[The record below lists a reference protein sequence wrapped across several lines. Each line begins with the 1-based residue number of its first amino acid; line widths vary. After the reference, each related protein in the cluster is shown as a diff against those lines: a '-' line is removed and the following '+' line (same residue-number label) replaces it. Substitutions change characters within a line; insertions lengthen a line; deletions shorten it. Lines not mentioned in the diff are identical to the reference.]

1 MHRLRPGDADIAP
14 PEHTPFTAPTTSTSQ
29 QFWLLGDKVFERKL
43 GLRGKTALFQLPLTL
58 IIVLIAA
65 SAPFLNP
72 EVFDN
77 GAFLVGLGLLLLLF
91 VACLLMPW
99 ERFPPEAILA
109 IPLLDFIAIGFVRNG
124 AYESLPGLG
133 ALSLFPVIWL
143 AVSGRMVVVSALISF
158 VAPYLIVHYPL
169 LSTFSMTGLKA
180 VETLLIPTAMLAVFL
195 TMRLSSTRLMQ
206 QIVELDRKNQA
217 VSVLEAESGNRE
229 RLLAAILDT
238 VGVGVVAVDT
248 EGRTLLSNRQQQL
261 FLQAA
266 DQSDAKDEDVLPFS
280 GSKGGAPLPGSMHPI
295 RRAVN
300 GECFSNNL
308 LWLGEGDTQRAV
320 STAARPMID
329 TEGNFAGSV
338 IVFNDVTELV
348 GLLTVKEDFVANVTH
363 EINTP
368 LTSIVGHLDLV
379 LESQEPL
386 TPAAHQSLIVA
397 RRNAKRLSVLVS
409 DLLSSTTQAM
419 SLHPQPTELSE
430 LVASRVRSAKAQAD
444 VAGVNLVSE
453 LPDRLWVIADPLRI
467 GQVVDNLLSNAIKY
481 SPGGGDIV
489 VRAHAGQDTVQ
500 IEVQDR
506 GIGMTQREASLIYG
520 RFFRARGAREA
531 AIPGV
536 GLGLAVTKAI
546 VDGHGGTIR
555 CASSPGVG
563 TTFTVTLPRT
573 IADTAAATSAE
584 P

>member
-1 MHRLRPGDADIAP
+1 MHRLRPGDAAIAP
-14 PEHTPFTAPTTSTSQ
+14 EHALPSAPTTTTSQ
-29 QFWLLGDKVFERKL
+29 QFWLLGDKVFERQL
-43 GLRGKTALFQLPLTL
+43 GLRGKTALYQLPLT
-58 IIVLIAA
+58 IIIGLIAV

-72 EVFDN
+72 EIFDS
-77 GAFLVGLGLLLLLF
+77 GAFQVGLAIIFLLF
-91 VACLLMPW
+91 LACLLTPW
-99 ERFPPEAILA
+99 EKFPPEAILL
-109 IPLLDFIAIGFVRNG
+109 IPLLDFFAIGFVCNG
-124 AYESLPGLG
+124 AYETLPGLG
-133 ALSLFPVIWL
+133 ALTLFPVIWL
-143 AVSGRMVVVSALISF
+143 AVSGRMVIVSAVISF
-158 VAPYLIVHYPL
+158 VAPYLIIHYPL

-180 VETLLIPTAMLAVFL
+180 VETLLVPTLMLAVFL

-206 QIVELDRKNQA
+206 QVVELDRKNQA

-261 FLQAA
+261 FHQAA
-266 DQSDAKDEDVLPFS
+266 DLSDAKDDDVLPFS
-280 GSKGGAPLPGSMHPI
+280 GSKGAAPLPGSRHPI
-295 RRAVN
+295 RRAVS
-300 GECFSNNL
+300 GESFSNNL
-308 LWLGEGDTQRAV
+308 LWLGHGDTQRAI

-329 TEGNFAGSV
+329 TDGDFAGSV

-368 LTSIVGHLDLV
+368 LTSILGHLDLV

-386 TPAAHQSLIVA
+386 SPGAHQSLVVA
-397 RRNAKRLSVLVS
+397 RRNAKRLSVLLS
-409 DLLSSTTQAM
+409 DLLSSTTSAM
-419 SLHPQPTELSE
+419 SLHPQPTELCE
-430 LVASRVRSAKAQAD
+430 LVSSRLRSARAHAD
-444 VAGVNLVSE
+444 TAGVNLVSE
-453 LPDRLWVIADPLRI
+453 LPDRLWAIGDPLRI

-489 VRAHAGQDTVQ
+489 VRAHSGQDTVQ
-500 IEVQDR
+500 IEVQDY

-546 VDGHGGTIR
+546 VEGHGGTIR
-555 CASSPGVG
+555 CSSSPGIG
-563 TTFTVTLPRT
+563 TTFTVTLPT
-573 IADTAAATSAE
+573 TVTDAAATTTSA

>member
-1 MHRLRPGDADIAP
+1 MHRLRPGDAAIAP
-14 PEHTPFTAPTTSTSQ
+14 EHALPSAPTTTTSQ
-29 QFWLLGDKVFERKL
+29 QFWLLGDKVFERQL
-43 GLRGKTALFQLPLTL
+43 GLRGKTALYQLPLT
-58 IIVLIAA
+58 IIIGLIAV

-72 EVFDN
+72 EIFDS
-77 GAFLVGLGLLLLLF
+77 GAFQVGLGMLLLLF
-91 VACLLMPW
+91 LACLLTPW
-99 ERFPPEAILA
+99 EKFPPEAILL
-109 IPLLDFIAIGFVRNG
+109 IPLLDFFAIGFVRNG
-124 AYESLPGLG
+124 AYETLPGLG
-133 ALSLFPVIWL
+133 ALTLFPVIWL
-143 AVSGRMVVVSALISF
+143 AVSGRMVIVSAVISF
-158 VAPYLIVHYPL
+158 VAPYLIIHYPL

-180 VETLLIPTAMLAVFL
+180 VETLLVPTLMLAVFL

-206 QIVELDRKNQA
+206 QVVELDRKNQA

-261 FLQAA
+261 FHQAA
-266 DQSDAKDEDVLPFS
+266 DLSDAKDDDVLPFS
-280 GSKGGAPLPGSMHPI
+280 GSKGAAPLPGSRHPI
-295 RRAVN
+295 RRAVS
-300 GECFSNNL
+300 GESFSNNL
-308 LWLGEGDTQRAV
+308 LWLGDGDTQRAI

-329 TEGNFAGSV
+329 TDGDFAGSV

-368 LTSIVGHLDLV
+368 LTSILGHLDLI

-386 TPAAHQSLIVA
+386 SPGAHQSLVVA
-397 RRNAKRLSVLVS
+397 RRNAKRLSVLLS
-409 DLLSSTTQAM
+409 DLLSSTTSAM

-430 LVASRVRSAKAQAD
+430 LVSSRLRSAQAHAD
-444 VAGVNLVSE
+444 TAGVNLVSE
-453 LPDRLWVIADPLRI
+453 LPDRLWAIGDPLRI

-489 VRAHAGQDTVQ
+489 VRAHSGQDTVQ
-500 IEVQDR
+500 IEVQDY

-546 VDGHGGTIR
+546 VEGHGGTIR
-555 CASSPGVG
+555 CSSSPGIG
-563 TTFTVTLPRT
+563 TTFTVTLPT
-573 IADTAAATSAE
+573 TVTDAAAATTSA